1 MPYAIIRMSKF
12 KAPAVGAIQSHD
24 RREHPPKSNPDVNPE
39 RRNEN
44 YALMECDKDWKDFIK
59 ERLKTLE
66 SKKAVRKDAV
76 VMCQIIVTSS
86 NDFFKD
92 MTLEQQKEFFKESL
106 EHLKNKF
113 GSDNIISATVHMD
126 EKTPHMHVNFTPI
139 RERKLTAKTIFNHA
153 GLRALQ
159 DDFHKEVGN
168 KWGLKRGESR
178 EEKRRHQDVATF
190 KKNTAEA
197 ELKRVQEELE
207 KTKKA
212 LEDAQS
218 MNKIYEG
225 VREGTIKA
233 MNDAEQWSMRKAQ
246 EALALKQEKERIER
260 EQREKEENEKR
271 RILEEKGKQR
281 EKERMERERSRVRG
295 FDMGR

>member
-39 RRNEN
+39 RQSEN
-44 YALMECDKDWKDFIK
+44 YALMECGQNWKDFIS
-59 ERLKTLE
+59 ERLQTLE

-86 NDFFKD
+86 NDFFRD
-92 MTLEQQKEFFKESL
+92 MPLEQQKEFFKESL

-139 RERKLTAKTIFNHA
+139 REKKLTAKTIFDRK
-153 GLRALQ
+153 GLIALQ
-159 DDFHKEVGN
+159 DDFHNEVGN

-218 MNKIYEG
+218 INKIYEG

-233 MNDAEQWSMRKAQ
+233 MNDAEQWSIKKAQ
-246 EALALKQEKERIER
+246 EALQIKQEKERLER
-260 EQREKEENEKR
+260 EQREKEELEKK
-271 RILEEKGKQR
+271 RILEEKQKQR
-281 EKERMERERSRVRG
+281 DREKIEKERSRG